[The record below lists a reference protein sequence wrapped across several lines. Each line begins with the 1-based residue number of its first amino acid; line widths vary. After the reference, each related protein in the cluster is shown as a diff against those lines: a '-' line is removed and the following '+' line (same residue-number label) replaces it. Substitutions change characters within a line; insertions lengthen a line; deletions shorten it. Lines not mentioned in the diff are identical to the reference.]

1 MKPYLVR
8 IAGTTLG
15 TLALAFLLGSFGG
28 YLDSLSGDEWAT
40 SQSLIDAQLSA
51 HEQAKK
57 DRAAAHACGN
67 AEPIWID
74 ETTVSCA
81 QRKGPKYSG
90 AVVLAGGSL

>member
-1 MKPYLVR
+1 MKYLFR
-8 IAGTTLG
+8 ATGITLG
-15 TLALAFLLGSFGG
+15 TLALAFLLGGFGG

-51 HEQAKK
+51 YEQAKK
-57 DRAAAHACGN
+57 DRAAAQVCGN

-81 QRKGPKYSG
+81 QRKGPEYSG
-90 AVVLAGGSL
+90 AVVLAGGVL